1 MSSVF
6 LASHRE
12 KLVSKSFGS
21 DGSFCDPVDEHRKR
35 SCNLVGVRVVH
46 EENSFMHCIV
56 SDKAARIAKFLHLR
70 GKLQA
75 KNLCAKI
82 VPFSFKVDTKP
93 FKRKAQHRACAAG
106 RATDDRLSLH
116 VRSPNIVRHVFA
128 RRDGRKFRPHK
139 FPVHKQ
145 YGFPA
150 GDTGGGLDFVVRKEL
165 KAVFAETN
173 VLGSAVASK
182 SRNDV
187 LFPVAADD
195 LAEQH
200 LGIYPAVRARKNIQ
214 IW

>member
-6 LASHRE
+6 IASHRE
-12 KLVSKSFGS
+12 KLVCKSFRF
-21 DGSFCDPVDEHRKR
+21 DGSFGDPVDEHRKR
-35 SCNLVGVRVVH
+35 SCNLVGIRVVH
-46 EENSFMHCIV
+46 EENAFMHCVV
-56 SDKAARIAKFLHLR
+56 SNKPARIAKFLHLW

-75 KNLCAKI
+75 KNLRAKI

-93 FKRKAQHRACAAG
+93 LKRKAQHRACATG
-106 RATDDRLSLH
+106 RASYDGLSLH

-128 RRDGRKFRPHK
+128 RRDGRKFGPNK

-145 YGFPA
+145 YGIPA

-195 LAEQH
+195 RAEQH
-200 LGIYPAVRARKNIQ
+200 LGIYPAVRARKSIQ